1 MVINS
6 LWSVWKQSHTERAL
20 KVRALILS
28 EKWWDDVEYVLNF
41 TEPIMSMIRYADT
54 DRPCLGEIYDG
65 MDCMVEKI
73 KEVINRK
80 ENDPTETFFKV
91 VQKIVVDHWNKMTTP
106 LHLLAFALTPKFY
119 SAEILATPRR
129 VPPYRDAEVASGY
142 RAAFKK
148 IYQDEETRNIVMR
161 EFGQFVS
168 AKNHDVV
175 ALNAR
180 YGMDADEWWYVHG
193 QGSIYLQPLAIKLN
207 SQVASSSSAE
217 RNWSTYSFIHSVK
230 RNRLGAKKAEDL
242 VYVHSNL
249 RLLSHKDPEYSE
261 GVTRN
266 WDLAPEC
273 ADLDATVAQ
282 LCQVSIDEAVMEFE
296 RDIASG
302 SGIPFDIGS
311 IDAEFEPLDD
321 RELGLDAS
329 DEDEYGI

>member
-1 MVINS
+1 MVING
-6 LWSVWKQSHTERAL
+6 LWSVWKQAQTERAL
-20 KVRALILS
+20 KVRALILD
-28 EKWWDDVEYVLNF
+28 EKWWDNVEYVLNF
-41 TEPIMSMIRYADT
+41 TEPIMSMIRYVDT

-73 KEVINRK
+73 REVIKRK
-80 ENDPTETFFKV
+80 VNDPTETFFKV
-91 VQKIVVDHWNKMTTP
+91 VQNIIVDRWNKMTNP

-119 SAEILATPRR
+119 SAEMLATPRR

-148 IYQDEETRNIVMR
+148 IYQDEETRNVVMK

-168 AKNHDVV
+168 TKNHDVV

-180 YGMDADEWWYVHG
+180 YGMDADEWWYVYG
-193 QGSIYLQPLAIKLN
+193 QGSVYLQPLAIKLL

-230 RNRLGAKKAEDL
+230 RNHLGAKRAEDL

-249 RLLSHKDPEYSE
+249 RLLSHTDLEYNV
-261 GVTRN
+261 GATRN

-273 ADLDATVAQ
+273 ADLDATIAQ
-282 LCQVSIDEAVMEFE
+282 FAQVSIDEAAMELE
-296 RDIASG
+296 RDLASG
-302 SGIPFDIGS
+302 CDIPFDSGS
-311 IDAEFEPLDD
+311 IDAGFEPLDD
-321 RELGLDAS
+321 LGLGLDGS
-329 DEDEYGI
+329 NEDEYGI

>member
-1 MVINS
+1 MVINN

-91 VQKIVVDHWNKMTTP
+91 VQKIVVDRWKKMTTP

-119 SAEILATPRR
+119 SAEMLATPRR

-148 IYQDEETRNIVMR
+148 TYQDEETRNIFMR

-180 YGMDADEWWYVHG
+180 YGMDANEWWYVHG
-193 QGSIYLQPLAIKLN
+193 QGSVYLQPLAIKLN

-217 RNWSTYSFIHSVK
+217 RNWSTYSFIHSVE
-230 RNRLGAKKAEDL
+230 RNCLGAKKVEDL

-249 RLLSHKDPEYSE
+249 RLLSHKDPGYSE

-266 WDLAPEC
+266 WDLALEC

-311 IDAEFEPLDD
+311 IDA
-321 RELGLDAS
+321 
-329 DEDEYGI
+329 